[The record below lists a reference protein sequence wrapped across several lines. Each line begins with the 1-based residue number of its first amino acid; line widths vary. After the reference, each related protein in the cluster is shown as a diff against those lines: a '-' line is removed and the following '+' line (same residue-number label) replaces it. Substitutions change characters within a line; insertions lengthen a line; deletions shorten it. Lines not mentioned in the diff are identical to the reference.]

1 MMSSCPPAIICVL
14 EKVLTRLEFYGRVF
28 FVSRYEKNCPE
39 TAKKKVS
46 IQLFFRLSYIKFFI
60 RISSTHNI
68 ILQKEGGEYRI
79 KKSWTLLRTG
89 RQLSSPIRFNARFYY
104 ASFLCPRVYYEY
116 ILHVCM
122 RFFIFLHRLCESM
135 LMLYYFIY
143 RYSHRCITGGG
154 GDGVADVNN
163 ILFLVPSS
171 SFTIT
176 QQHYSFLES

>member
-1 MMSSCPPAIICVL
+1 MQLLGLQYWIYYTPPLSLADDVIMSTGYNLCLGESANSTGIL
-14 EKVLTRLEFYGRVF
+14 WKSF

-46 IQLFFRLSYIKFFI
+46 IQLFFRLSYKKFFI

-68 ILQKEGGEYRI
+68 ILQEGGEYRI

-89 RQLSSPIRFNARFYY
+89 RQLSSPIHFNARFYY

-122 RFFIFLHRLCESM
+122 RFLFFASFVWEYAH
-135 LMLYYFIY
+135 
-143 RYSHRCITGGG
+143 
-154 GDGVADVNN
+154 V
-163 ILFLVPSS
+163 ILFYL
-171 SFTIT
+171 
-176 QQHYSFLES
+176 